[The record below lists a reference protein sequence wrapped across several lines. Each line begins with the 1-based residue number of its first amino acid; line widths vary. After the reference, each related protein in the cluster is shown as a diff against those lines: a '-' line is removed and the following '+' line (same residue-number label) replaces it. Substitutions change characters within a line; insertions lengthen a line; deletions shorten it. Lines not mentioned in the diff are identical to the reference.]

1 MAAPTVTGARSQK
14 QTAEC
19 YMYGIMPA
27 DQTEAV
33 HGVGGQARDSIT
45 VGGFGHRSGA
55 LVDY

>member
-33 HGVGGQARDSIT
+33 HGV
-45 VGGFGHRSGA
+45 
-55 LVDY
+55 